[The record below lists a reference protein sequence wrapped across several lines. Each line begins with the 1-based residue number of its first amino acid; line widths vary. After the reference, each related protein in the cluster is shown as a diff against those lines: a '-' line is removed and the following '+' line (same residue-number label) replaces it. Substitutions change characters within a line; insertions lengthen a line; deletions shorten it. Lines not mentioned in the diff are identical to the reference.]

1 MAGHDKERDRGHA
14 HRSNG
19 STVQAAS
26 AELARQG
33 TEACAVSRPSLV
45 QHPSPRLY
53 SITRAPCRKVMG
65 VTGPALAGSA
75 ERRRAARWRA
85 EQGWLAR
92 LLGANRAGLDALPGD
107 GSCEGQRRFAFLLYR
122 QENISERTPHLL
134 GRAVLCR

>member
-1 MAGHDKERDRGHA
+1 
-14 HRSNG
+14 
-19 STVQAAS
+19 
-26 AELARQG
+26 
-33 TEACAVSRPSLV
+33 
-45 QHPSPRLY
+45 
-53 SITRAPCRKVMG
+53 MG

-134 GRAVLCR
+134 GRAVLCRRRNESGGSEVWDPHAHERTCSVTSIVGT